1 MTKRNFFEIIVLKM
15 KKNKKKDIRRKS
27 PIEKVTTFST
37 DKVVSTV
44 GEIAEPLCAAEG
56 VELIHVE
63 YQREPVGWVLRVYIG
78 KPCGVTIADCTI
90 ITKQLRDIL
99 EIKLDPGIP
108 YMLEVSSPGP
118 DRPLSK
124 KDDFIRF
131 AGQPAKIR
139 TRHSL
144 GGQKNFSGVLLGILD
159 DYVLHMLDA
168 ESVAIPY
175 QEITKARLVNYNG
188 DTTC

>member
-1 MTKRNFFEIIVLKM
+1 MKKTKRD
-15 KKNKKKDIRRKS
+15 KKRRTT
-27 PIEKVTTFST
+27 IQEKVNSFSSE
-37 DKVVSTV
+37 KVASIT
-44 GEIAEPLCAAEG
+44 GEIADPLCLAEG
-56 VELIHVE
+56 VEMIHVE

-78 KPCGVTIADCTI
+78 KPCGVTIADCTT

-124 KDDFIRF
+124 KNDFMRF
-131 AGQPAKIR
+131 AGQSAKIR
-139 TRHSL
+139 TRLSL

-159 DYVLHMLDA
+159 DYVLHMLDT

-175 QEITKARLVNYNG
+175 REITKARLVNYNG
-188 DTTC
+188 DTLC